1 MKRVLLLAVLGVSF
15 SVLAAPAV
23 ADNSGT
29 GCIAA
34 GGADIIGASV
44 SYDTDLQPTPDTV
57 TGGPRTATA
66 SCKDVTF
73 TMFVVGY
80 DTSGNSTGIL
90 GTARSKGSEFS
101 FVGQLN
107 VLPITAPYVCVY
119 FTSTKGSNVYDIA
132 PDSMCPLSFD
142 ASDPLARPTGVFA
155 PGEGAPGGGG
165 FYT

>member
-1 MKRVLLLAVLGVSF
+1 MKRVVLLTVLAVSF

-34 GGADIIGASV
+34 GGADIVGASV
-44 SYDTDLQPTPDTV
+44 SYDGPDQPPDTV
-57 TGGPRTATA
+57 TGGPRTDTV

-80 DTSGNSTGIL
+80 DASGNSTGIL
-90 GTARSKGSEFS
+90 GSARSKGSEVS
-101 FVGQLN
+101 FVGQLS
-107 VLPITAPYVCVY
+107 VSAVTALYVCVF
-119 FTSTKGSNVYDIA
+119 FTSSKGSTVYDVA
-132 PDSMCPLSFD
+132 PDNMCPGSFD
-142 ASDPLARPTGVFA
+142 PSDPLARPTGIFA